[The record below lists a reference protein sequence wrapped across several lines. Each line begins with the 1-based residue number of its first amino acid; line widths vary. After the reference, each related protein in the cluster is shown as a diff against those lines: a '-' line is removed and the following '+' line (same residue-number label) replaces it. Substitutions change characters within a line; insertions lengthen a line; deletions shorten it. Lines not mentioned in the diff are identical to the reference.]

1 MYCKKCGTQFDGKF
15 CPNCGEPVNTIQK
28 NEQYSPI
35 STVESNANQVSSTKS
50 PFYSQTWFIIL
61 MTFCCCFPIGIFLMW
76 KYKKFNKTVR
86 IIITAFFII
95 GIIAGATTSGNST
108 PQENSSKV
116 ESTIVT
122 TVAPAE
128 TRVKLSKDE
137 RKILDV
143 TGTTEDEAINICS
156 VLSDCGIKKIS
167 SIESDG
173 SLNNMN
179 EDGETGYRISS
190 GDINNIILY
199 LKADHS
205 INMIRYAD
213 NDLYSEG
220 DIKFTLSD
228 YTFTLEEMSQ
238 LEISAEKAV
247 KSILKAPS
255 TAKFPNINEWVFA
268 KKSGNIYIQSHVD
281 SQNSFGAMLRS
292 DFQITLNA
300 SDYAITSFIFDGE
313 ELIK

>member
-1 MYCKKCGTQFDGKF
+1 MYCTKCGTKFEGNF
-15 CPNCGEPVNTIQK
+15 CPNCGQPVNIPKESPTQD
-28 NEQYSPI
+28 SPI
-35 STVESNANQVSSTKS
+35 IDVRREKSTVKEPYYSKS
-50 PFYSQTWFIIL
+50 WFIVLI
-61 MTFCCCFPIGIFLMW
+61 TFCCCFPIGLFLMW
-76 KYKKFNKTVR
+76 KYKKFNKPVR

-95 GIIAGATTSGNST
+95 GIIVGAKTNRNST
-108 PQENSSKV
+108 QEKNSSKV
-116 ESTIVT
+116 ESAIDT
-122 TVAPAE
+122 TVAQVE
-128 TRVKLSKDE
+128 TQVKLSKDE
-137 RKILDV
+137 KKILDA

-167 SIESDG
+167 SIESDE

-199 LKADHS
+199 LKADRS
-205 INMIRYAD
+205 INMVRYAD
-213 NDLYSEG
+213 NDLYSDG
-220 DIKFTLSD
+220 SIKSTLSD

-238 LEISAEKAV
+238 LELSAEKAV

-255 TAKFPNINEWVFA
+255 TAKFPNMNEWGFA
-268 KKSGNIYIQSHVD
+268 KKDGKIYIQSYVD

-292 DFQITLNA
+292 NFQITLNA
-300 SDYAITSFIFDGE
+300 NDYTTTSFIFDGE